1 MRKLHRLWHVL
12 KLIARCGRTGKQDI
26 VLKTRKPELD
36 QQFPANRFP
45 IHPTLQFSGSPRSRR
60 LIRTCMGLL

>member
-1 MRKLHRLWHVL
+1 MRKTTKLWHVL

-36 QQFPANRFP
+36 LTLFFFREIGPASP
-45 IHPTLQFSGSPRSRR
+45 LSSGQRHNISCP
-60 LIRTCMGLL
+60 

>member
-36 QQFPANRFP
+36 LTLFFFREIGPASP
-45 IHPTLQFSGSPRSRR
+45 LSSGQRHNISCP
-60 LIRTCMGLL
+60 